1 MGNDYGSN
9 GLSASDVALLT
20 GRNGNN
26 NGGWGDAS
34 GAWWIIILLLALGGF
49 GRGFG
54 GYGGGNDGGNGGTT
68 FIPYNVGGFGG
79 FGGGSCGLNPYD
91 SIQRQ
96 LDQAFTNLNTDINQV
111 NNNVTQGFYNTA
123 TNMLT
128 GFANTNMATANGFS
142 ATQRQLCDATA
153 SINSNINNN
162 GYETRLLGVNM
173 NSALQN
179 CCCDVKTNI
188 ADLKYT
194 VATEN
199 CADRQALSDGIRD
212 VIASNTANTQ
222 AILDKLCQQEIE
234 AKNETIANLRTQL
247 NMADLRAS
255 QTAQNAFIA
264 QEFTTGVDSLYN
276 RLKNCPV
283 NAVPVY
289 GNQPIFSCN
298 PSWNNNGCG
307 CNGNNNIF

>member
-1 MGNDYGSN
+1 MGNDYGTN

-26 NGGWGDAS
+26 GGWGDSGA
-34 GAWWIIILLLALGGF
+34 GAWWLIILLLALGGWG

-54 GYGGGNDGGNGGTT
+54 GFGGGNDGGTT
-68 FIPYNVGGFGG
+68 FVPYNVGGFGG
-79 FGGGSCGLNPYD
+79 FGGSCGLNPYD

-96 LDQAFTNLNTDINQV
+96 LDQGFTNLNTDINQV

-128 GFANTNMATANGFS
+128 GFANTNMALANGFS
-142 ATQRQLCDATA
+142 ATQRQLCDSTA
-153 SINSNINNN
+153 SINANVNNN

-179 CCCDVKTNI
+179 CCCDVKTGI

-199 CADRQALSDGIRD
+199 CADRQALNEGIRD

-222 AILDKLCQQEIE
+222 AILNKLSQQELD
-234 AKNETIANLRTQL
+234 AKNEVIANLRTQL

-255 QTAQNAFIA
+255 QTAQTADLRASQATVAN
-264 QEFTTGVDSLYN
+264 QLVSELRS
-276 RLKNCPV
+276 CPIPSQ
-283 NAVPVY
+283 PVY
-289 GNQPIFSCN
+289 RKSADFHVQPILGK
-298 PSWNNNGCG
+298 WRLWMQ
-307 CNGNNNIF
+307 

>member
-1 MGNDYGSN
+1 MGNDYGTN

-20 GRNGNN
+20 GRGNN
-26 NGGWGDAS
+26 NGGGWGDAS

-49 GRGFG
+49 RGGFGG
-54 GYGGGNDGGNGGTT
+54 GYGGGEGGGTT
-68 FIPYNVGGFGG
+68 FVPYNIGG
-79 FGGGSCGLNPYD
+79 FGGGNCGLNPYD

-96 LDQAFTNLNTDINQV
+96 LDQGFTNLNTDINQV
-111 NNNVTQGFYNTA
+111 NNNITQGFYNTA
-123 TNMLT
+123 TNLLT

-142 ATQRQLCDATA
+142 NTQRQLCDATA
-153 SINSNINNN
+153 SINANVNNN

-173 NSALQN
+173 SSALQN

-199 CADRQALSDGIRD
+199 CADRQAINEGIRD
-212 VIASNTANTQ
+212 VIASGTANTQ
-222 AILDKLCQQEIE
+222 AILNKLSQQELD
-234 AKNETIANLRTQL
+234 AKNEVIANLRTQL

-264 QEFTTGVDSLYN
+264 QEFTNGVDSLYN
-276 RLKNCPV
+276 RLSQCPV
-283 NAVPVY
+283 RNRSGLRKSADFYV
-289 GNQPIFSCN
+289 SEKRRRLRL
-298 PSWNNNGCG
+298 
-307 CNGNNNIF
+307 

>member
-20 GRNGNN
+20 GRNGG
-26 NGGWGDAS
+26 NGGSWGDS
-34 GAWWIIILLLALGGF
+34 NGWWIIILLLALAGWGRGGF
-49 GRGFG
+49 GG
-54 GYGGGNDGGNGGTT
+54 GYGGGEGSTT
-68 FIPYNVGGFGG
+68 FIPYNAGGFGG
-79 FGGGSCGLNPYD
+79 MSGGCGLNPYD

-96 LDQAFTNLNTDINQV
+96 LDQGFTNLNTDINQV

-123 TNMLT
+123 TNLLT

-142 ATQRQLCDATA
+142 NTQRQLCDATA
-153 SINSNINNN
+153 SINANVNNN

-173 NSALQN
+173 SSALQN

-199 CADRQALSDGIRD
+199 CADRQVINDGIRD
-212 VIASNTANTQ
+212 VIANNTANTN
-222 AILDKLCQQEIE
+222 AILQKLTQQELD
-234 AKNETIANLRTQL
+234 AKNEVIANLRTQL

-255 QTAQNAFIA
+255 QTAQTSDIRADILASQN
-264 QEFTTGVDSLYN
+264 SLVTEL
-276 RLKNCPV
+276 RSCPIPSQ
-283 NAVPVY
+283 PVY
-289 GNQPIFSCN
+289 RKST
-298 PSWNNNGCG
+298 
-307 CNGNNNIF
+307 NIQLQSFVE

>member
-20 GRNGNN
+20 GRNGGNG
-26 NGGWGDAS
+26 GGWGDAS

-49 GRGFG
+49 RGGFG
-54 GYGGGNDGGNGGTT
+54 GYGGGGSGEGSTT

-79 FGGGSCGLNPYD
+79 MGGGCGLNPYD

-96 LDQAFTNLNTDINQV
+96 LDQGFTNLNTDINQV

-123 TNMLT
+123 TNLLT

-142 ATQRQLCDATA
+142 NTQRQLCDATA
-153 SINSNINNN
+153 SINANVNNN

-199 CADRQALSDGIRD
+199 CADRQAISDGIRD
-212 VIASNTANTQ
+212 VIANNAANTN
-222 AILDKLCQQEIE
+222 AILSKLTQQELD
-234 AKNETIANLRTQL
+234 AKNEVIANLRTQL

-255 QTAQNAFIA
+255 QIDQTSNIRADILASQNSLVNELRSCPIPAQ
-264 QEFTTGVDSLYN
+264 
-276 RLKNCPV
+276 
-283 NAVPVY
+283 PVY
-289 GNQPIFSCN
+289 RKSTDIQLQSFVEQ
-298 PSWNNNGCG
+298 
-307 CNGNNNIF
+307 

>member
-1 MGNDYGSN
+1 MGNDYN
-9 GLSASDVALLT
+9 GYSLSDIAAVT

-26 NGGWGDAS
+26 GGFGDS
-34 GAWWIIILLLALGGF
+34 GSAWWVIILLLALGGWG

-54 GYGGGNDGGNGGTT
+54 GYGGGNDGGTT
-68 FIPYNVGGFGG
+68 FVPYNVGGFG
-79 FGGGSCGLNPYD
+79 FGGSCGLNPYD

-96 LDQAFTNLNTDINQV
+96 LDQGFTNLNTDINQV

-128 GFANTNMATANGFS
+128 GFANTNMALANGFS
-142 ATQRQLCDATA
+142 ATQRQLCDSTA
-153 SINSNINNN
+153 SINANVNNN

-179 CCCDVKTNI
+179 CCCDTRERI

-199 CADRQALSDGIRD
+199 CADRQALNEGIRD
-212 VIASNTANTQ
+212 VIASNTANTN
-222 AILDKLCQQEIE
+222 AILQKLTQQELD
-234 AKNETIANLRTQL
+234 AKNEVIANLRTQL
-247 NMADLRAS
+247 NMADLKAS

-264 QEFTTGVDSLYN
+264 QQFTDGTDSLYN

-289 GNQPIFSCN
+289 GNTPIFQCS
-298 PSWNNNGCG
+298 PSWNNGGCG
-307 CNGNNNIF
+307 CNGGNNLF

>member
-1 MGNDYGSN
+1 MGNDYN
-9 GLSASDVALLT
+9 GYSLSDIAAVT
-20 GRNGNN
+20 GRNNN
-26 NGGWGDAS
+26 NGGFGD
-34 GAWWIIILLLALGGF
+34 GNGWWVILLLLALGGW
-49 GRGFG
+49 GNNFG
-54 GYGGGNDGGNGGTT
+54 GYGNNGGNYGGTT

-79 FGGGSCGLNPYD
+79 FGGSCGLNPYD

-96 LDQAFTNLNTDINQV
+96 LDQGFTNLNTDINQV
-111 NNNVTQGFYNTA
+111 NSNVTQGFYNTA

-128 GFANTNMATANGFS
+128 GFANTNMALANGFS
-142 ATQRQLCDATA
+142 ATQRQLCDSTA
-153 SINSNINNN
+153 SINTNINNN

-179 CCCDVKTNI
+179 CCCDTRERI

-199 CADRQALSDGIRD
+199 CADRQALNEGIRD

-222 AILDKLCQQEIE
+222 AILDKLCQQEID

-264 QEFTTGVDSLYN
+264 QQFTDGTDSLYN

-283 NAVPVY
+283 NAVPVF
-289 GNQPIFSCN
+289 GNTPIFQCS
-298 PSWNNNGCG
+298 PSWNNGGCG
-307 CNGNNNIF
+307 CNGGNNLF

>member
-1 MGNDYGSN
+1 MGNDYGSS

-20 GRNGNN
+20 GRNGANS
-26 NGGWGDAS
+26 GWGDS
-34 GAWWIIILLLALGGF
+34 NGWWIIILLLALAGWGRGGF
-49 GRGFG
+49 GGGFG
-54 GYGGGNDGGNGGTT
+54 GGEGGAT
-68 FIPYNVGGFGG
+68 FIPYNAGGF
-79 FGGGSCGLNPYD
+79 GGSCGLNPYD

-96 LDQAFTNLNTDINQV
+96 LDQGFTNLNTDLNQL
-111 NNNVTQGFYNTA
+111 NNNVTSGFYNTA
-123 TNMLT
+123 TNLLT
-128 GFANTNMATANGFS
+128 GFANTNMATATGFS
-142 ATQRQLCDATA
+142 NTQRQLCDATA
-153 SINSNINNN
+153 SINTNVNNN

-179 CCCDVKTNI
+179 CCCDVKTGI

-199 CADRQALSDGIRD
+199 CADRQALNEGIRD

-222 AILDKLCQQEIE
+222 AILDKLCQQEID

-255 QTAQNAFIA
+255 QTAQNAYFA
-264 QEFTTGVDSLYN
+264 QQITDQTDSLYT

-289 GNQPIFSCN
+289 R
-298 PSWNNNGCG
+298 
-307 CNGNNNIF
+307 

>member
-26 NGGWGDAS
+26 GGGFGDGN
-34 GAWWIIILLLALGGF
+34 GAWWVILLLLALGGWG

-54 GYGGGNDGGNGGTT
+54 GGYGGGADGGTT
-68 FIPYNVGGFGG
+68 FVPYNIGGF
-79 FGGGSCGLNPYD
+79 GGSCGLNPYD

-96 LDQAFTNLNTDINQV
+96 LDQGFTNLNTDINQV

-153 SINSNINNN
+153 SINANVNNN

-179 CCCDVKTNI
+179 CCCDVKTGI

-199 CADRQALSDGIRD
+199 CADRQALNEGIRD
-212 VIASNTANTQ
+212 VIANNTANTN
-222 AILDKLCQQEIE
+222 AILNKLTQQELD
-234 AKNETIANLRTQL
+234 AKNEVIANLRTQL

-255 QTAQNAFIA
+255 QIA
-264 QEFTTGVDSLYN
+264 QTADIVNGTYERLRDCPIDST
-276 RLKNCPV
+276 
-283 NAVPVY
+283 PVY
-289 GNQPIFSCN
+289 GRQPIFTCPN
-298 PSWNNNGCG
+298 NNWNNGCG
-307 CNGNNNIF
+307 CNGNNNLF

>member
-20 GRNGNN
+20 GRNGG
-26 NGGWGDAS
+26 NGGSWGDS
-34 GAWWIIILLLALGGF
+34 NGWWIIILLLALAGWGRGGF
-49 GRGFG
+49 GG
-54 GYGGGNDGGNGGTT
+54 GYGGGEGSTT
-68 FIPYNVGGFGG
+68 FIPYNAGGFGG
-79 FGGGSCGLNPYD
+79 MSGGCGLNPYD

-96 LDQAFTNLNTDINQV
+96 LDQGFTNLNTDINQV

-123 TNMLT
+123 TNLLT

-142 ATQRQLCDATA
+142 NTQRQLCDATA
-153 SINSNINNN
+153 SINANVNNN

-173 NSALQN
+173 SSALQN

-199 CADRQALSDGIRD
+199 CADRQVINDGIRD
-212 VIASNTANTQ
+212 VIANNTANTN
-222 AILDKLCQQEIE
+222 AILQKLTQQELD
-234 AKNETIANLRTQL
+234 AKNEVIANLRTQP

-255 QTAQNAFIA
+255 QTAQTSDIRADILASQN
-264 QEFTTGVDSLYN
+264 SLVTEL
-276 RLKNCPV
+276 RCCPIPSQ
-283 NAVPVY
+283 PVY
-289 GNQPIFSCN
+289 RKST
-298 PSWNNNGCG
+298 
-307 CNGNNNIF
+307 NIQLQSFVE

>member
-1 MGNDYGSN
+1 MGNDYGSS

-20 GRNGNN
+20 GRNGANSS
-26 NGGWGDAS
+26 WGDS
-34 GAWWIIILLLALGGF
+34 NGWWIIILLLALAGWGRGGF
-49 GRGFG
+49 GGGFG
-54 GYGGGNDGGNGGTT
+54 GGEGGAT
-68 FIPYNVGGFGG
+68 FIPYNAGGF
-79 FGGGSCGLNPYD
+79 GGSCGLNPYD

-96 LDQAFTNLNTDINQV
+96 LDQGFTNLNTDLNQL
-111 NNNVTQGFYNTA
+111 NNNVTSGFYNTA
-123 TNMLT
+123 TNLLT
-128 GFANTNMATANGFS
+128 GFANTNMATANGF
-142 ATQRQLCDATA
+142 ANTQRQLCDSTA
-153 SINSNINNN
+153 SINTNVNNN

-179 CCCDVKTNI
+179 CCCDVKTGI

-199 CADRQALSDGIRD
+199 CADRQALNEGIRD

-222 AILDKLCQQEIE
+222 AILDKLCQQEID

-255 QTAQNAFIA
+255 QTAQNAYFA
-264 QEFTTGVDSLYN
+264 QQITDQTDSLYT

-289 GNQPIFSCN
+289 R
-298 PSWNNNGCG
+298 
-307 CNGNNNIF
+307 

>member
-1 MGNDYGSN
+1 MGNDYGTN

-26 NGGWGDAS
+26 NGWGDAS

-49 GRGFG
+49 RGGFGG
-54 GYGGGNDGGNGGTT
+54 GYGGGEGSTT

-79 FGGGSCGLNPYD
+79 MGGGCGLNPYD

-96 LDQAFTNLNTDINQV
+96 LDQGFTNLNTDINQV

-123 TNMLT
+123 TNILT
-128 GFANTNMATANGFS
+128 GFANSNMATANGF
-142 ATQRQLCDATA
+142 ANTQRQLCDSTA
-153 SINSNINNN
+153 SINANVNNN

-188 ADLKYT
+188 ADLKYA

-199 CADRQALSDGIRD
+199 CADRQALNEGIRD
-212 VIASNTANTQ
+212 VIANNTANTN
-222 AILDKLCQQEIE
+222 AILNKLTQQELE
-234 AKNETIANLRTQL
+234 AKNDVIANLRTQL

-255 QTAQNAFIA
+255 QTAQTSNIRSDILASQNNLIS
-264 QEFTTGVDSLYN
+264 ELRS
-276 RLKNCPV
+276 CPIPSQ
-283 NAVPVY
+283 PVY
-289 GNQPIFSCN
+289 RKSADIYLQSFMGQ
-298 PSWNNNGCG
+298 
-307 CNGNNNIF
+307 

>member
-20 GRNGNN
+20 GRGGNN
-26 NGGWGDAS
+26 NSWGDS
-34 GAWWIIILLLALGGF
+34 NGWWIIILLLALAGWGRGGLGGGF
-49 GRGFG
+49 GSG
-54 GYGGGNDGGNGGTT
+54 DGGTT
-68 FIPYNVGGFGG
+68 FIPYNVGGG
-79 FGGGSCGLNPYD
+79 FGNGGNCGLNPYD

-96 LDQAFTNLNTDINQV
+96 LDQGFTNLNTDINQV

-123 TNMLT
+123 TNLLT
-128 GFANTNMATANGFS
+128 GFANTNMATANGF
-142 ATQRQLCDATA
+142 ANTQRQLCDATA
-153 SINSNINNN
+153 SINANVNNN

-173 NSALQN
+173 NGALQN
-179 CCCDVKTNI
+179 CCCDIKTNI

-199 CADRQALSDGIRD
+199 CADRQAINEGIRD
-212 VIASNTANTQ
+212 VIANNTANTN
-222 AILDKLCQQEIE
+222 AILNKLSQQELE

-264 QEFTTGVDSLYN
+264 QEFTNGVDSLYN
-276 RLKNCPV
+276 RLSQCPV
-283 NAVPVY
+283 GTVPVF
-289 GNQPIFSCN
+289 GNQPIFTCQRN
-298 PSWNNNGCG
+298 IGGCG
-307 CNGNNNIF
+307 CSGNNNNLF

>member
-1 MGNDYGSN
+1 MITN
-9 GLSASDVALLT
+9 G
-20 GRNGNN
+20 
-26 NGGWGDAS
+26 
-34 GAWWIIILLLALGGF
+34 IIILLLALGGWG

-54 GYGGGNDGGNGGTT
+54 GYGGGNEGGTT
-68 FIPYNVGGFGG
+68 FVPYNVGG

-96 LDQAFTNLNTDINQV
+96 LDQGFTNLNTDINQV

-123 TNMLT
+123 TNLLT

-153 SINSNINNN
+153 SINANVNNN

-173 NSALQN
+173 NSALQG
-179 CCCDVKTNI
+179 CCCDVKTGI

-199 CADRQALSDGIRD
+199 CADRQALNEGIRD

-222 AILDKLCQQEIE
+222 AILNKLSQQELD
-234 AKNETIANLRTQL
+234 AKNEVIANLRTQL
-247 NMADLRAS
+247 NMADLKAS
-255 QTAQNAFIA
+255 QTAQNAFISQGFA
-264 QEFTTGVDSLYN
+264 NEVDALYN
-276 RLKNCPV
+276 RLNSCPV
-283 NAVPVY
+283 PTTPVY
-289 GNQPIFSCN
+289 GRTPIFTCN
-298 PSWNNNGCG
+298 PSWNNGGCG
-307 CNGNNNIF
+307 CNGGNNLF